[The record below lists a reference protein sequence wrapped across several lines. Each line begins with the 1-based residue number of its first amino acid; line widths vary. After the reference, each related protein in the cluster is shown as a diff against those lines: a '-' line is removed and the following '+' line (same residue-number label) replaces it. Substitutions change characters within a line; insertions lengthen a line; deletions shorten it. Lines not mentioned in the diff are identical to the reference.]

1 MNTIII
7 NGVVFTEDDI
17 KQSLSLCNQL
27 IQMNEELNAKL
38 IAMNAKLENEEKK
51 VAQLKIH
58 LNLLNQA
65 FTGNTYK
72 A

>member
-1 MNTIII
+1 MKY
-7 NGVVFTEDDI
+7 TEEEI
-17 KQSLSLCNQL
+17 TQLEALCRELLSA
-27 IQMNEELNAKL
+27 NEELNAKI

-51 VAQLKIH
+51 VTQLKIQLH
-58 LNLLNQA
+58 LLNQA

>member
-1 MNTIII
+1 MNTIKI
-7 NGVVFTEDDI
+7 NEIVFTEDDI
-17 KQSLSLCNQL
+17 KQSLSLTNQL
-27 IQMNEELNAKL
+27 IQMNEELNAKI

>member
-1 MNTIII
+1 MNMIQI
-7 NGVVFTEDDI
+7 NGITFTEDDI
-17 KQSLSLCNQL
+17 KQSLSLSNQL

-51 VAQLKIH
+51 VKKLKIH
-58 LNLLNQA
+58 LQLLNQA
-65 FTGNTYK
+65 FTGNTFE

>member
-1 MNTIII
+1 MNTIKI
-7 NGVVFTEDDI
+7 NEIVFTEDDI
-17 KQSLSLCNQL
+17 KQALSLSNEL
-27 IQMNEELNAKL
+27 ILMNEELNAKL

-51 VAQLKIH
+51 VAQLKMH

>member
-1 MNTIII
+1 MNTIQI
-7 NGVVFTEDDI
+7 NGVIFTEDDI
-17 KQSLSLCNQL
+17 KQSLSLTNQL
-27 IQMNEELNAKL
+27 IQMNEELNAKI